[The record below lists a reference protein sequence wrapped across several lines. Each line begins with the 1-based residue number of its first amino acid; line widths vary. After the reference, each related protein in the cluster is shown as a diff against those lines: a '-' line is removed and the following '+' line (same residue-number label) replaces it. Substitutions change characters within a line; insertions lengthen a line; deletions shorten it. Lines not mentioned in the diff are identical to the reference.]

1 MHTRPTDGTIPAEHR
16 ALEEMVCHQNTVPTA
31 PSCVMGSD
39 ASENLKLQTERCR
52 LELGALEALAG
63 GWLLGSPTP
72 VCAGAPT
79 ISPPLVF
86 WGRRTEKL
94 KFAAAGLAL
103 VQPFMELCALGS
115 FKEEL

>member
-1 MHTRPTDGTIPAEHR
+1 M
-16 ALEEMVCHQNTVPTA
+16 
-31 PSCVMGSD
+31 
-39 ASENLKLQTERCR
+39 
-52 LELGALEALAG
+52 
-63 GWLLGSPTP
+63 LGSPTP
-72 VCAGAPT
+72 ICAGAPT